1 MEKIIPTPES
11 DPQAQVQSPSAET
24 IAVVAPPTP
33 TVAEVVIETETPDP
47 VDTPHGEKPIYP
59 LPPTKRA
66 KWLRNI
72 AGVLMVVGIILYSTF
87 FLFSGFFSSEV
98 SIGIFFSLVS
108 FLEAFGILFLLFIP
122 TNLPTRIALSA
133 YIVWFFTGNFFLSK
147 LEIPLVAGLVCMYIF
162 SLIVQNNRLSAK
174 ELGWIHIIFLLFLN
188 WNLCVFGPDFAPT
201 EQIYIQNFPYNILFS
216 MIVWP
221 IFRIIAWWKFTRL
234 ALFNGHI
241 DTTLKANYSPLNRYM
256 LGYVVA
262 IIVATLGMWLIY
274 GNAHWILSLI

>member
-24 IAVVAPPTP
+24 IAVAPPTE
-33 TVAEVVIETETPDP
+33 AEVVIETPDP

-66 KWLRNI
+66 KWFRNI
-72 AGVLMVVGIILYSTF
+72 AGVLMVVDIILKSTS
-87 FLFSGFFSSEV
+87 FLFSGFFSSEY
-98 SIGIFFSLVS
+98 SYAIFISLVS
-108 FLEAFGILFLLFIP
+108 LLHSFGILLLLFIP

-133 YIVWFFTGNFFLSK
+133 YIVCYFFLFK
-147 LEIPLVAGLVCMYIF
+147 LEIPLVAGLVYMYIF

-174 ELGWIHIIFLLFLN
+174 ELGWIHIIFLLFL
-188 WNLCVFGPDFAPT
+188 FGRLPLLARPFVP
-201 EQIYIQNFPYNILFS
+201 EELLIQNFPQDFVFTV
-216 MIVWP
+216 IVWP
-221 IFRIIAWWKFTRL
+221 IFRIIVFWKFSRL
-234 ALFNGHI
+234 TLFNGHI
-241 DTTLKANYSPLNRYM
+241 DTTLKSNYSPLNRYM

>member
-11 DPQAQVQSPSAET
+11 DPQAQVQSPSTES
-24 IAVVAPPTP
+24 IAVEPP

-47 VDTPHGEKPIYP
+47 VDTPHAEKPIYP

-72 AGVLMVVGIILYSTF
+72 AGVLMVVGIILNSWGLWWGF
-87 FLFSGFFSSEV
+87 SISIIKFLSLGTLIYD
-98 SIGIFFSLVS
+98 IGIL
-108 FLEAFGILFLLFIP
+108 LLLFIP

-133 YIVWFFTGNFFLSK
+133 YIVWFFTGNFFLMK
-147 LEIPLVAGLVCMYIF
+147 LEIPLVAGLVYMYIF

-174 ELGWIHIIFLLFLN
+174 ELGWIHIIFLLDFLN

-201 EQIYIQNFPYNILFS
+201 EQIYIQNLPYNTLFS
-216 MIVWP
+216 MIVLP
-221 IFRIIAWWKFTRL
+221 IFLIIACWKFSRL
-234 ALFNGHI
+234 TLFNGHI

-256 LGYVVA
+256 LGAVVA